1 MISSIQGIPLFLSQA
16 GEQQPKSLMHDGRE
30 LKDALNEHRY
40 APFGEI
46 SF

>member
-16 GEQQPKSLMHDGRE
+16 GEQQPKSLMYDGKE
-30 LKDALNEHRY
+30 LKDALNEHKHV
-40 APFGEI
+40 PFGEI